1 MRKLV
6 LSVAVA
12 LLSSSLFADEGM
24 WVLPLLKQQKFAEM
38 QALGLKLGDLEVYN
52 AEGPSLKDAVVRF
65 GGGCTGEIISPDGLV
80 LTNHHCG
87 YGSIQRHSTLEH
99 DYLTDGFWAM
109 SRAEELPNPGLTVTF
124 IDKIEDVTDYVMEA
138 LGKIS
143 DPNSVEFLSA
153 SYLNGLAKEK
163 VGEAFL
169 RENPGTEVEIKAFY
183 GGNKYYMFTKK
194 IYSDVRLVGA
204 PPSSI
209 GKFGADTDNWMWPRH
224 TGDFS
229 IFRVYADANG
239 NPAPYSESNVPLRP
253 KRWLKLSLA
262 GVEEDDFAMI
272 MGFPGRTNKYYTSWE
287 VAERRDIDN
296 AVRINIRNLR
306 QEAMLEEMLKDPQVR
321 IQYASKY
328 ASSTNA
334 YKNAIGSN
342 WAIRK
347 RDFERVKAEEQQ
359 RLIAWSNKMCEPA
372 YPEALLSL
380 EKIVN
385 DRKDLRFR
393 SWMLDE
399 ALVRGIEFSKVP
411 TDIEPLCQALSGK
424 DKASRAESLAAFE
437 QAYKRF
443 ADKDYAPA
451 VDKKIAK
458 VMLKEYR
465 RLVAPESAPAYF
477 SVIDSQFKG
486 DVDAF
491 VDYLFDTSIYGSQA
505 NFERFKKRP
514 SVKAL
519 REDPMILF
527 AQSVKDERK
536 ALAKALADFDAGYA
550 IAHRTYVK
558 GLLAMHGELASFP
571 DANSTLRLTYGQ
583 VRGYSPRDCDFYGHQ
598 TTLDGVMEKED
609 STNWEFVVPARLK
622 ELYKAGDFGPYQMPN
637 GKMPVAFCA
646 TTHTTGGNSGSPVLN
661 GNGELIGINF
671 DRNWEGVGGDIQ
683 YLPEYQRSIIV
694 DIRYVLFVID
704 KYAGA
709 GYLLNEMELVKE

>member
-1 MRKLV
+1 MKKLF
-6 LSVAVA
+6 LSVAAAILAFPA
-12 LLSSSLFADEGM
+12 LADEGM
-24 WVLPLLKQQKFAEM
+24 WLLPLLKQQKFAEM
-38 QALGLKLGDLEVYN
+38 QALGLRLSDEEVYS
-52 AEGPSLKDAVVRF
+52 AEAPSLKDAVVRF

-87 YGSIQRHSTLEH
+87 YSSIQRHSTLEH

-109 SRAEELPNPGLTVTF
+109 SRDKELPNPGLTVTF
-124 IDKIEDVTDYVMEA
+124 IDKIDDVTDYVLKE
-138 LGKIS
+138 LEKQT
-143 DPNSVEFLSA
+143 DPNSVDFLS
-153 SYLNGLAKEK
+153 SKYLNNLAKAK
-163 VGEAFL
+163 VGEKFL
-169 RENPGTEVEIKAFY
+169 QDNPGTEVEIKAFY

-229 IFRVYADANG
+229 LFRVYADASG
-239 NPAPYSESNVPLRP
+239 NPAPYSETNVPLRP
-253 KRWLKLSLA
+253 KRWLKLSIK
-262 GVEEDDFAMI
+262 GVEENDYAMI

-296 AVRINIRNLR
+296 AVRINIRNIR

-342 WAIRK
+342 WAINK
-347 RDFERVKAEEQQ
+347 RDFEQVKAEEQE
-359 RLIAWSNKMCEPA
+359 RLIAWSKKMCEPA
-372 YPEALLSL
+372 YPEALLTL
-380 EKIVN
+380 EQIVH

-399 ALVRGIEFSKVP
+399 ALGRGIEFSMVP
-411 TDIEPLCQALSGK
+411 TDIESVCEALQGK
-424 DKASRAESLAAFE
+424 DRAEQQKQVTQLE
-437 QAYKRF
+437 RAYLRF
-443 ADKDYAPA
+443 ADKDYAPE

-458 VMLKEYR
+458 VLLKEYR
-465 RLVAPESAPAYF
+465 RLVDPKSQPAYF
-477 SVIDSQFKG
+477 ALIDTKFKG
-486 DVDAF
+486 DVDKF
-491 VDYLFDTSIYGSQA
+491 VDYLFDKSIYGSEK
-505 NFERFKKRP
+505 NFNQFKTRP
-514 SVKAL
+514 SIKAL
-519 REDPMILF
+519 KEDPMILF
-527 AQSVKDERK
+527 AQSVKEERK
-536 ALAKALADFDAGYA
+536 ALGKALADFDAGYA
-550 IAHRTYVK
+550 IAHRAYVK
-558 GLLAMHGELASFP
+558 GLLAMYGDLASFP

-583 VRGYSPRDCDFYGHQ
+583 VKGYSPRDCDYYGHQ

-609 STNWEFVVPARLK
+609 STNWEFVVPTRLK
-622 ELYKAGDFGPYQMPN
+622 ELYQTADFGPYKMPN

-683 YLPEYQRSIIV
+683 YLPDYQRSIIV
-694 DIRYVLFVID
+694 DVRYVLFVID

-709 GYLLNEMELVKE
+709 GYLLDEMEISK